1 MSRKSKED
9 SKSRAERLQAI
20 LRLIRE
26 HPISRQEELQTYL
39 NVLLDHVAG
48 LVGLLSVDK
57 DHACHAHGLGALT
70 ALSQTLPHHAMPPS
84 SFHSLS
90 FLLRA

>member
-39 NVLLDHVAG
+39 NEEG
-48 LVGLLSVDK
+48 
-57 DHACHAHGLGALT
+57 
-70 ALSQTLPHHAMPPS
+70 
-84 SFHSLS
+84 
-90 FLLRA
+90 